1 MKVAMDKANI
11 IGSTLYQTDRL
22 QPQEQYADY
31 SELLLT
37 GVQHINSSLF
47 TNGDIL
53 EKHFFEILYI
63 MEDGIETP
71 QIQSSL
77 IYVHFVDNEV
87 VKLSVFDYWF
97 NLIFWGLPVAIGTP
111 ITSKYLWFNLDIDQ
125 DSIANYINM
134 FLEDNKDYYSNIT
147 LNNMIDDIMFR
158 FQFIDKFSLFLYNT
172 ANNEDTIEL
181 MRTNPAFYD
190 AIHCDLSNAD
200 IASIK
205 DLGQKYTNE
214 GIKAI
219 IESHHHWAEPYFR
232 SKEGINK
239 KQFRELMFNIGTV
252 PDDDGSV
259 YPKPINGNFCNR
271 ALANPVDYLI
281 EARKSRRAQI
291 LGHQNVGTSGAFA
304 RILGL
309 NNMNERLNPNPN
321 YICNSKNFVEVDI
334 KDAKT
339 LSMYKNRYYRF
350 SPDGVE
356 KKVSQQPLK
365 YDKDLIGKHLYF
377 RSPITCAS
385 RSKGMGI
392 CHRCYGGLSRTNAD
406 INIGTIAAELLSSML
421 TQRLLSAK
429 HLLESFVRQLKW
441 TQSFSYFFELN
452 FNTIRLKEDED
463 FNKCRMVILQDDI
476 FSDDDDEEEGVVN
489 AFQFD
494 KYITKFTIIDAKG
507 NPYDVRTD
515 DMDAM
520 YFTVE
525 FDHLIKKKKPD
536 ADGYI
541 TITLDELKDKN
552 LFFVTVIND
561 GLSSTLERIK
571 HILDKDADIKALN
584 TKDAVTQELV
594 DTIVK
599 GGLNIDAVHL
609 EVLLAN
615 QCVSDESTLLDPEWE
630 YPNAGYRMVTLN
642 ERLRDN
648 PSVTTSLM
656 YKDVKKLLFYP
667 LTFQKSKAS
676 SMDLFYMISPQNYM
690 SLEPVESNLV
700 NDKEEIKSKNGLI
713 RPFEF
718 NIPDE
723 DKTVSDLDLDEE
735 E

>member
-1 MKVAMDKANI
+1 
-11 IGSTLYQTDRL
+11 
-22 QPQEQYADY
+22 
-31 SELLLT
+31 
-37 GVQHINSSLF
+37 
-47 TNGDIL
+47 
-53 EKHFFEILYI
+53 
-63 MEDGIETP
+63 
-71 QIQSSL
+71 
-77 IYVHFVDNEV
+77 
-87 VKLSVFDYWF
+87 
-97 NLIFWGLPVAIGTP
+97 
-111 ITSKYLWFNLDIDQ
+111 
-125 DSIANYINM
+125 
-134 FLEDNKDYYSNIT
+134 
-147 LNNMIDDIMFR
+147 
-158 FQFIDKFSLFLYNT
+158 
-172 ANNEDTIEL
+172 
-181 MRTNPAFYD
+181 
-190 AIHCDLSNAD
+190 
-200 IASIK
+200 
-205 DLGQKYTNE
+205 
-214 GIKAI
+214 
-219 IESHHHWAEPYFR
+219 
-232 SKEGINK
+232 
-239 KQFRELMFNIGTV
+239 
-252 PDDDGSV
+252 
-259 YPKPINGNFCNR
+259 
-271 ALANPVDYLI
+271 
-281 EARKSRRAQI
+281 
-291 LGHQNVGTSGAFA
+291 
-304 RILGL
+304 
-309 NNMNERLNPNPN
+309 
-321 YICNSKNFVEVDI
+321 
-334 KDAKT
+334 
-339 LSMYKNRYYRF
+339 
-350 SPDGVE
+350 
-356 KKVSQQPLK
+356 
-365 YDKDLIGKHLYF
+365 
-377 RSPITCAS
+377 
-385 RSKGMGI
+385 
-392 CHRCYGGLSRTNAD
+392 
-406 INIGTIAAELLSSML
+406 
-421 TQRLLSAK
+421 
-429 HLLESFVRQLKW
+429 
-441 TQSFSYFFELN
+441 
-452 FNTIRLKEDED
+452 
-463 FNKCRMVILQDDI
+463 MVIIQDDI
-476 FSDDDDEEEGVVN
+476 FSDDEDDDEGIAT

-507 NPYDVRTD
+507 NPYDIRTD
-515 DMDAM
+515 DMDNM

-552 LFFVTVIND
+552 LFFVTVVND

-700 NDKEEIKSKNGLI
+700 DDKEEVKSRNGLI